1 MQRLPPLVGKQDSE
15 TFLSK
20 APHSWLL
27 RQKHQGVRVLG
38 KKSQKYKQV
47 QNLQVPGDC
56 SASPR
61 EGKGGGNPHYR
72 HFGNKGGVEKGK
84 VRPTGSGSA
93 KAAEEKDTI
102 KRPKLIFF
110 KSKKKSK
117 YKKKNKKNPRREI
130 RRSLNAQMRRNEPP
144 PQGPRGR
151 GGG

>member
-1 MQRLPPLVGKQDSE
+1 MVGKQDSE

-61 EGKGGGNPHYR
+61 EGKGGGILTTAILET
-72 HFGNKGGVEKGK
+72 KGAWRKEKYA
-84 VRPTGSGSA
+84 RPE
-93 KAAEEKDTI
+93 AEVP
-102 KRPKLIFF
+102 RQQ
-110 KSKKKSK
+110 KKKT
-117 YKKKNKKNPRREI
+117 RLRD
-130 RRSLNAQMRRNEPP
+130 LN
-144 PQGPRGR
+144 
-151 GGG
+151 